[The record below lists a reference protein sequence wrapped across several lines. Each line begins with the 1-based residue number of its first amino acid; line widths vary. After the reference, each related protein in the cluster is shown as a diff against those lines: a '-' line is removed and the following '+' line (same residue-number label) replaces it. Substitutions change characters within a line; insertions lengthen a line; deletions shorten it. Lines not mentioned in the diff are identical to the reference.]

1 MEFSSLV
8 FLFRFMPVVF
18 LYYLLPD
25 RFKNPLLLIA
35 SVVFYAFGEPFY
47 IFLILIS
54 VSGNYL
60 AVRVMDCIE
69 GE

>member
-47 IFLILIS
+47 IFLILI
-54 VSGNYL
+54 
-60 AVRVMDCIE
+60 
-69 GE
+69 